1 MKSFPAQKVFKQRLH
16 ASMDDKSG
24 FQDDD
29 DLVYQPEVEALY
41 TTLPEGISMD
51 DLNLEQLY
59 GLLSSLLT
67 K

>member
-24 FQDDD
+24 FQED